1 MFAGSALRERSH
13 EEFIMKMTLEDI
25 GRLAGVSRS
34 TVSRVINDHESVSPE
49 VRMRV
54 WDVVRRTGF
63 TPNLAARSL
72 VSRKTGV
79 IGLVIPS
86 RVHNLF
92 EDPYFAKLIQGVSS
106 ASNLAGTTLS
116 LFVFQTEEEEEE
128 LYPRVVSSGFV
139 DGVILT
145 ATRMGDPLLA
155 RMHAADLPFVMVGR
169 PDFDGVSYVD
179 VDNVGGARSVAE
191 HLCGLGYRRIGLL
204 GAPDSTTAGID
215 RLKGFV
221 EGLAGCGMA
230 LDPELRADGDFSQ
243 RSGYEAM
250 QRLIPRR
257 PDAVFVASDTMAL
270 GALQAL
276 REARISVPD
285 ETAIVGF
292 DGFQPSELS
301 TPKLTTIRQ
310 PVLETGSRAVQIL
323 GDLVSGD
330 VPKPV
335 VEIMPVEL
343 IVRESSG
350 VGLIAAASG
359 VD

>member
-13 EEFIMKMTLEDI
+13 EEFGMKMTLEDI

-34 TVSRVINDHESVSPE
+34 TVSRVINNQDSVSDD

-54 WDVVRRTGF
+54 WDVIRRTGF

-72 VSRKTGV
+72 ASRKTGV

-92 EDPYFAKLIQGVSS
+92 EDPYFARLIQGISS
-106 ASNLAGTTLS
+106 ASNRAGTTLS
-116 LFVFQTEEEEEE
+116 LFLFQTEDEEEE

-179 VDNVGGARSVAE
+179 VDNTGGARSAAA

-204 GAPDSTTAGID
+204 GAPESTTAGID

-221 EGLAGCGMA
+221 EGLAGYGMA
-230 LDPELRADGDFSQ
+230 LDPELRVDGDFSE
-243 RSGYEAM
+243 RSGYQAM
-250 QRLIPRR
+250 RRLIPRR
-257 PDAVFVASDTMAL
+257 PDAVFVASDTMAV
-270 GALQAL
+270 GALRAL
-276 REARISVPD
+276 REARISVPG
-285 ETAIVGF
+285 EIALVGF
-292 DGFQPSELS
+292 DGLQASEHS
-301 TPKLTTIRQ
+301 IPKLTTIRQ
-310 PVLETGSRAVQIL
+310 PVSETGSRAVQL
-323 GDLVSGD
+323 LNDLVSGD
-330 VPKPV
+330 VPVPI
-335 VEIMPVEL
+335 VEIVPVEL
-343 IVRESSG
+343 IVRESCG
-350 VGLIAAASG
+350 AALVGAAAE